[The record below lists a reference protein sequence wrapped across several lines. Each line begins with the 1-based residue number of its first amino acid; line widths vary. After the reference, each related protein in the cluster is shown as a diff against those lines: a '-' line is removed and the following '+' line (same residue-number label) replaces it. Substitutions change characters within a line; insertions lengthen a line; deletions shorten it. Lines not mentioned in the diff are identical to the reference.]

1 VDGRAWLQAMLDF
14 EGALARA
21 SARAGIVPGEAAAA
35 ISDRCNADG
44 FDADEIGRGAAA
56 AGNPAVPLVR
66 ALTAQLPAEVGAH
79 VHRGATSQ
87 DVIDTAAM
95 LVARRALEP
104 VLQDL
109 EAAAAA
115 CARLAEEHRH
125 TPAVGRTLLQQ
136 ALPVSFGFK
145 AAAWLSGLDEAR
157 SDLAEVRDRRLAV
170 QLGGAVGTLASLG
183 EHGLDVLAGVAAELE
198 LAEPTLP
205 WHTVRV
211 RPAALAGAL
220 GTVAGVMAKT
230 ARDLTLLAQTEVGE
244 VAEGV
249 PGRGGSSTMPHKRN
263 PVGAIAT
270 VACAQ
275 RVPALVATMLGAMAH
290 EHERAAGAWHVEWET
305 QSELLRLVGSAA
317 AWLREALESLE
328 VDAGRMRANLDL
340 TGGLLMA
347 ESIATRLAP
356 SLGRLPAHEV
366 VERTCRQAVEEGRP
380 LRDVLLE
387 VPEVTDHLSAAEIA
401 SALAPESYLGAASAL
416 IDRAL
421 AAHRDAAP
429 VR

>member
-1 VDGRAWLQAMLDF
+1 
-14 EGALARA
+14 
-21 SARAGIVPGEAAAA
+21 
-35 ISDRCNADG
+35 
-44 FDADEIGRGAAA
+44 
-56 AGNPAVPLVR
+56 
-66 ALTAQLPAEVGAH
+66 
-79 VHRGATSQ
+79 
-87 DVIDTAAM
+87 
-95 LVARRALEP
+95 
-104 VLQDL
+104 
-109 EAAAAA
+109 
-115 CARLAEEHRH
+115 
-125 TPAVGRTLLQQ
+125 
-136 ALPVSFGFK
+136 
-145 AAAWLSGLDEAR
+145 
-157 SDLAEVRDRRLAV
+157 
-170 QLGGAVGTLASLG
+170 
-183 EHGLDVLAGVAAELE
+183 
-198 LAEPTLP
+198 
-205 WHTVRV
+205 
-211 RPAALAGAL
+211 
-220 GTVAGVMAKT
+220 
-230 ARDLTLLAQTEVGE
+230 
-244 VAEGV
+244 
-249 PGRGGSSTMPHKRN
+249 MPHKRN

-347 ESIATRLAP
+347 ESVATRLAP

-380 LRDVLLE
+380 LHDVLLE
-387 VPEVTDHLSAAEIA
+387 VPEVADHLSAAEIA